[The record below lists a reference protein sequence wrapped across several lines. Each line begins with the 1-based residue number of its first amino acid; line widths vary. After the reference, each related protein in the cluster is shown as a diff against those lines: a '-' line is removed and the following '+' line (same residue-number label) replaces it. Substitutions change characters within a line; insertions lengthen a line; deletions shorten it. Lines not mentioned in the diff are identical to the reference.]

1 MTEKEEKE
9 ELIEYIKHA
18 TICGY
23 SFDELMVFADA
34 CRMQNIS
41 EADLHEFCLN
51 CESAWQYIIEKT
63 HEEIEKEMERQTSTW
78 GSFSA

>member
-1 MTEKEEKE
+1 MTDKK
-9 ELIEYIKHA
+9 LKDAFIEYVKHS

-23 SFDELMVFADA
+23 DFEELMVFADA

-41 EADLHEFCLN
+41 EADLHEFCTN
-51 CESAWQYIIEKT
+51 VESACQYIIEKT